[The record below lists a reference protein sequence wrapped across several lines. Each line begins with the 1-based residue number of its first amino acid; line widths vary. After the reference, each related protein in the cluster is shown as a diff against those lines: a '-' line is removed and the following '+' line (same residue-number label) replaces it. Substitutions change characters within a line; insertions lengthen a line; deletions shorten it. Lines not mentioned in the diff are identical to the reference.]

1 MLYHIYQ
8 GPYGT
13 LSVLAFGIIIGVY
26 YWRTRALGAV
36 VLTHVLAD
44 LIALSQ

>member
-1 MLYHIYQ
+1 M
-8 GPYGT
+8 GT
-13 LSVLAFGIIIGVY
+13 LAILAFGVIIGVY

-44 LIALSQ
+44 LFALSQ

>member
-1 MLYHIYQ
+1 MIV
-8 GPYGT
+8 GT
-13 LSVLAFGIIIGVY
+13 Y

-44 LIALSQ
+44 LLALSQ